1 MTVDGCE
8 DVDAGRATSA
18 RASIVTETHLRGW
31 RTDRAYP
38 SAPRAP
44 PAGRR
49 GRPWFPAGTTP
60 RAVRCGRDTAKPAEP
75 DADSSGPK
83 RARGAFQGLVLP
95 WGNAHTASR
104 TTHAR
109 SFVMVLAKGKLGDPK
124 DPAGVVKF
132 ERPVRRALRRDLSP
146 ASFRHFRGLHRHLAA
161 RRRLIPPP
169 RPIRRNS
176 SMMRSRPTCG
186 RSALSSSASSASP

>member
-1 MTVDGCE
+1 M
-8 DVDAGRATSA
+8 R
-18 RASIVTETHLRGW
+18 
-31 RTDRAYP
+31 
-38 SAPRAP
+38 
-44 PAGRR
+44 
-49 GRPWFPAGTTP
+49 
-60 RAVRCGRDTAKPAEP
+60 RCGRGAGDVGARVDLHRDAPPRLAYRSRLSLGTSGSSGGSSGSSMVPGRDDAPRRSLWTRHRQAEP

-95 WGNAHTASR
+95 WGIAHTASR

-132 ERPVRRALRRDLSP
+132 ERPVRRALRRDLTP

>member
-1 MTVDGCE
+1 MWT
-8 DVDAGRATSA
+8 
-18 RASIVTETHLRGW
+18 RG
-31 RTDRAYP
+31 
-38 SAPRAP
+38 
-44 PAGRR
+44 GRR
-49 GRPWFPAGTTP
+49 RRARRSSPRRTSEVGVQIALVPRLLGLLRRVVGVVHGSRPGRRPAPFAVDETPPW
-60 RAVRCGRDTAKPAEP
+60 PAEP
-75 DADSSGPK
+75 DADYSSGPN

-186 RSALSSSASSASP
+186 RSALSSSVSSGSP